1 MRNIMF
7 PTIDLAATGA
17 NITRLR
23 KDRGLS
29 VRDLQ
34 SYFGFEEPVAIYK
47 WQKGTTLPT
56 VDNLYALSALLD
68 VPMNEILVSTKP
80 KLNVITRE
88 EQAAAC
94 SSVVFMGRIYRVRQK
109 LESASTIFPSAVLQ
123 LVVRR
128 HFPADSF
135 RWNCQMAF
143 FKTAIR
149 ETSWCRSNE

>member
-1 MRNIMF
+1 MRNTMF

-47 WQKGTTLPT
+47 WQKGATLPT

-94 SSVVFMGRIYRVRQK
+94 SSVVFEPNIPGTAETRVCFD
-109 LESASTIFPSAVLQ
+109 LFPSAVLQ

-135 RWNCQMAF
+135 WWNCQMAF
-143 FKTAIR
+143 FKN
-149 ETSWCRSNE
+149 SNKGDELVPVE

>member
-47 WQKGTTLPT
+47 WQKGATLPT

-80 KLNVITRE
+80 KLNIITRE

-94 SSVVFMGRIYRVRQK
+94 SSVVFRTKYTGYGRNSSLLRP
-109 LESASTIFPSAVLQ
+109 FPF
-123 LVVRR
+123 RG
-128 HFPADSF
+128 PAA
-135 RWNCQMAF
+135 CCP
-143 FKTAIR
+143 KTLP
-149 ETSWCRSNE
+149 C